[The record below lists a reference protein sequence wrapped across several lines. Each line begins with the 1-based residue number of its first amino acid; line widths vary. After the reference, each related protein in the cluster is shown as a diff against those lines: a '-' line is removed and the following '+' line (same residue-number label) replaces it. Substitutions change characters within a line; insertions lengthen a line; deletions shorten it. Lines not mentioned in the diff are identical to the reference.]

1 MVRYVLA
8 AAMAMMLASG
18 SPGLAEDPKPQAAKP
33 KSAEK
38 ALKERLI
45 KLGDLAFA
53 YEETPLHEIVDD
65 LKTKLEIPIMLDLR
79 AIEEASISP
88 DQPISMSLPKVRAD
102 VALKLLLDPLDMTVD
117 YSTGVAIITTNE
129 KARTIVRTQ
138 YYDVRDL
145 IAAVEQDEVKR
156 RRQFGSPSTESK
168 GDAGADDSEPK
179 LSESSNVRKPIAGM
193 MSAKDQMAKPAP
205 KAVEFRPSDIVR
217 QLVMNAIAPGSW
229 EQQGGP
235 GRVSIVAG
243 VMVVHQTSSVHDEIE
258 EMLSQVRAILK
269 SPPNSGA
276 DSAGSIRGQ
285 SSY

>member
-8 AAMAMMLASG
+8 AAMAMMLVSG

-38 ALKERLI
+38 ALKERLS
-45 KLGDLAFA
+45 KVVDSFT
-53 YEETPLHEIVDD
+53 YEEMPLNEIVDSI
-65 LKTKLEIPIMLDLR
+65 KQKLDIPMMIDVR
-79 AIEEASISP
+79 ALEEASVRP
-88 DQPISMSLPKVRAD
+88 DQPVNLSLPKVRAD
-102 VALKLLLDPLDMTVD
+102 LGLKLLLDPLELTID
-117 YSTGVAIITTNE
+117 YSTGVAIVTTNE

-217 QLVMNAIAPGSW
+217 QLVMDAIAPGSW